1 MARKTKEEALE
12 TRQAILDAAEQVF
25 YERGVSQTTLADIAA
40 AAGVTRGAIY
50 WHFAN
55 KRDVYEALIRRLVDP
70 IEARLTETLARDDG
84 NPIDGLRAMALF
96 VIDRVAHDPRHS
108 RMMAISWHKCEYV
121 GEMAVIRDTHIE
133 CGARYLTLG
142 EDCFRKAIE
151 RGYFPREVDPHV
163 ASLGMMVIVDGLIAT
178 WTLYDDL
185 FPLADYATR
194 IMDAYLA
201 GLRSPAGGPADAR
214 IPPAAAGG

>member
-12 TRQAILDAAEQVF
+12 TRQAILDAAERVF
-25 YERGVSQTTLADIAA
+25 YERGVSQTTLADIAT

-55 KRDVYEALIRRLVDP
+55 KRDVYEALIQRLVDP

-96 VIDRVAHDPRHS
+96 VIDRVANDPRHS

-142 EDCFRKAIE
+142 EECFRKAID
-151 RGYFPREVDPHV
+151 RGYFPRDMDPHV

-201 GLRSPAGGPADAR
+201 GLQRPAGAPAGAR

>member
-12 TRQAILDAAEQVF
+12 TRQAILDAAERVF

-55 KRDVYEALIRRLVDP
+55 KRDVYEALIQRLVDP

-96 VIDRVAHDPRHS
+96 VIDRVANDPRHS

-142 EDCFRKAIE
+142 EECFRKAID
-151 RGYFPREVDPHV
+151 RGYFPRDMDPHV

-201 GLRSPAGGPADAR
+201 GLQHPAGAPADAR

>member
-1 MARKTKEEALE
+1 MARKIKEEALE
-12 TRQAILDAAEQVF
+12 TRQAILDAAERVF

-55 KRDVYEALIRRLVDP
+55 KRDVYEALIQRLVDP

-96 VIDRVAHDPRHS
+96 VIDRVANDPRHS

-142 EDCFRKAIE
+142 EECFRKAID
-151 RGYFPREVDPHV
+151 RGYFPRDMDPHV

-201 GLRSPAGGPADAR
+201 GLQRPAGAPAGAR

>member
-12 TRQAILDAAEQVF
+12 TRQAILDAAERVF
-25 YERGVSQTTLADIAA
+25 YERGVSQTTLADIAT

-55 KRDVYEALIRRLVDP
+55 KRDVYEALIQRLVDP

-96 VIDRVAHDPRHS
+96 VIDRVANDPRHS

-142 EDCFRKAIE
+142 EECFRKAID
-151 RGYFPREVDPHV
+151 RGYFPRDMDPHV

-201 GLRSPAGGPADAR
+201 GLQCPVGAPADAR

>member
-1 MARKTKEEALE
+1 MARKTKEEVLE
-12 TRQAILDAAEQVF
+12 TRQAILDAAERVF

-55 KRDVYEALIRRLVDP
+55 KRDVYEALIQRLVDP

-96 VIDRVAHDPRHS
+96 VIDRVANDPRHS

-133 CGARYLTLG
+133 CSARYLTLG
-142 EDCFRKAIE
+142 EECFRKAID
-151 RGYFPREVDPHV
+151 RGYFPKDMDPHV
-163 ASLGMMVIVDGLIAT
+163 ALLGMMVIVDGLIAT

-201 GLRSPAGGPADAR
+201 GLQRPAGAPAGAR

>member
-12 TRQAILDAAEQVF
+12 TRQAILDAAERVF

-55 KRDVYEALIRRLVDP
+55 KRDVYEALIQRLVDP

-96 VIDRVAHDPRHS
+96 VIDRVANDPRHS

-142 EDCFRKAIE
+142 EECFRKAID
-151 RGYFPREVDPHV
+151 RGYFPRDMDPHV

-201 GLRSPAGGPADAR
+201 GLQRPAGAPAGAR